1 MKRIAL
7 LLGQDLGYCRDILRG
22 IQAYSLHK
30 LDWVFRDA
38 PPDRRFLAPLR
49 EWRPH
54 GIIAHLFNPELVE
67 SLKRCQRPVVNTTS
81 TLADC
86 SFPLVEVDHEQV
98 GQMAAQ
104 YFIDRGYTNFGYYG
118 SSRAGFSVCREQGFR
133 HIVEQYGGTVYSC
146 HADYLPRPSF
156 ETSWRRVDRKV
167 QHWLRKLNKPVAIF
181 CSNDVPAR
189 DLAETCVASGF
200 KVPEQVALLGVDN
213 DDAECR
219 LARPQLSSV
228 EIPSEQIGYEAAR
241 ILDQILSG
249 EPAPTKPIFL
259 PPIRVVSRQSTDT
272 TAVLD
277 HDVRNALAYIR
288 SHYSMHI
295 GVEQVSRG
303 IAVGRRNLERKMSK
317 HLGRTVLQ
325 EIQRMRIEAAQQL
338 LAETDLSMA
347 SVAVQ
352 VGFSNARRMA
362 TIFQQQVG
370 TTPSKLRRDMR
381 ANFRGR
387 SGV

>member
-38 PPDRRFLAPLR
+38 PPDRRYLGALR
-49 EWRPH
+49 EWQPH
-54 GIIAHLFNPELVE
+54 GIIAHLFNPELAE
-67 SLKRCQRPVVNTTS
+67 ALKRCQRPVVNTTS

-86 SFPLVEVDHEQV
+86 DFPLVEVDHEKV
-98 GQMAAQ
+98 GSMAAQ

-118 SSRAGFSVCREQGFR
+118 SSRAEFSVSRERGFRTTIEKHGFSVQ
-133 HIVEQYGGTVYSC
+133 SC

-156 ETSWRRVDRKV
+156 ETSWKRVDRKV
-167 QHWLRKLNKPVAIF
+167 QHWLRHLQKPVAIF

-189 DLAETCVASGF
+189 DLAETCLASSF

-213 DDAECR
+213 DEAECR
-219 LARPQLSSV
+219 LARPPLSSV

-241 ILDQILSG
+241 LLDLILSG
-249 EPAPTKPIFL
+249 KPAPLGPTII
-259 PPIRVVSRQSTDT
+259 PPIRVISRQSTDT
-272 TAVLD
+272 TAVSD
-277 HDVRNALAYIR
+277 PDVRNALAYIR
-288 SHYSMHI
+288 SHYSLHI

-303 IAVGRRNLERKMSK
+303 IAIGRRNLERKMSK

-325 EIQRMRIEAAQQL
+325 EIQRIRIEAAQQL
-338 LAETDLSMA
+338 LAETDLSIA
-347 SVAVQ
+347 AIATQ
-352 VGFSNARRMA
+352 IGFSNARRMA

-381 ANFRGR
+381 ANFRAR
-387 SGV
+387 SGA